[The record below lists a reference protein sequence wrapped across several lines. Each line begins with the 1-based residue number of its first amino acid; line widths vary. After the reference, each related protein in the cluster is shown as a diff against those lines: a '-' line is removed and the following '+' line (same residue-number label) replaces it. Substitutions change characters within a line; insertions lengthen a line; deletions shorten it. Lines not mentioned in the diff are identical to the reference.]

1 MQTDFRDQHKFSDF
15 STWRKWPPMIASM
28 QCIMG
33 NTGSLNGSLNGP
45 ILDDFWQKNSKM
57 KAYFLPKVIP
67 RRSVETRCRHL
78 TPCAGIPM
86 FWSSWKISLTE
97 FSDVWLTAKTADNGL
112 SGMMLLGW
120 RYSLPKADIL
130 AQLRTKLGSDSDHTR
145 QYYWVTSF
153 QHPHRQD
160 HVKGTQQQQ
169 RNWAYL
175 VRYMRNALAS

>member
-1 MQTDFRDQHKFSDF
+1 
-15 STWRKWPPMIASM
+15 
-28 QCIMG
+28 
-33 NTGSLNGSLNGP
+33 
-45 ILDDFWQKNSKM
+45 
-57 KAYFLPKVIP
+57 
-67 RRSVETRCRHL
+67 
-78 TPCAGIPM
+78 M

-130 AQLRTKLGSDSDHTR
+130 AQLRAKLGSDSDHTR

-169 RNWAYL
+169 QRNCTYL
-175 VRYMRNALAS
+175 VSYVRNALTSYKDQDLERQERLFLTRKQPTWNAKAKKKKRIKGGDCAVSPWRVLTITLAKKGKNPISARQVNQEGTDLLHSLCSKHHQ